1 METDG
6 IQAHYEAV
14 LSDLQTKKERE
25 TQEAI
30 QRVSQ
35 KYAFLIASIQAAID
49 GSLDLP
55 NDATQQAMSST
66 PIPNGE
72 VRVTTGEFHGMS
84 YPSAARSILERTN
97 KTPLT
102 TQQILAYIEKSGRKV
117 EGKNP
122 NGTVYSSLK
131 RSPDFELVTKNTWGL
146 AVWYNIKRKTKAER
160 NSENTLPNDTEPV
173 IEDADQI
180 VQPEA

>member
-1 METDG
+1 METSG
-6 IQAHYEAV
+6 IQAHYKAV
-14 LSDLQTKKERE
+14 LSDLQAKKERE

-30 QRVSQ
+30 QKVSQ
-35 KYAFLIASIQAAID
+35 KYAFLIASIQAALD

-55 NDATQQAMSST
+55 NDASQQGMSAMPVS
-66 PIPNGE
+66 NGE
-72 VRVTTGEFHGMS
+72 VRITTGEFHGMS

-102 TQQILAYIEKSGRKV
+102 TQQILGYIEKSGRKV

-146 AVWYNIKRKTKAER
+146 AVWYNIKRKTK
-160 NSENTLPNDTEPV
+160 SEKSTESTPEGELEPV
-173 IEDADQI
+173 VE
-180 VQPEA
+180 EAEPALQEA

>member
-1 METDG
+1 MESDG

-14 LSDLQTKKERE
+14 LNDLQAKKERE

-55 NDATQQAMSST
+55 SDAPQQAINPM

-72 VRVTTGEFHGMS
+72 VRITTGEFHGMS

-146 AVWYNIKRKTKAER
+146 AVWYNIKRKVKSER
-160 NSENTLPNDTEPV
+160 STENAPADESEPV
-173 IEDADQI
+173 TEETQSALQ
-180 VQPEA
+180 EA

>member
-14 LSDLQTKKERE
+14 LNDLQAKKERE

-30 QRVSQ
+30 QKVNQ

-49 GSLDLP
+49 GLDLP
-55 NDATQQAMSST
+55 SDATQQAMTSP
-66 PIPNGE
+66 PILNGE
-72 VRVTTGEFHGMS
+72 VRITTGEFHGMS
-84 YPSAARSILERTN
+84 YRSASRSILERTN

-117 EGKNP
+117 EGKNA
-122 NGTVYSSLK
+122 NGTIYSSLK

-146 AVWYNIKRKTKAER
+146 AVWYNIKRKTKPEKNTENAPLGESEPMTEEAEAV
-160 NSENTLPNDTEPV
+160 L
-173 IEDADQI
+173 Q
-180 VQPEA
+180 EA